1 MADGI
6 DMVWSKGLKR
16 TKSREDVLA
25 VLEQAQSPL
34 TAAEICTQIEG
45 TGKAVWMSTVY
56 RVLDTF
62 LEREV
67 AVKTAVLD
75 NGMALYELNS
85 HKHKHYA
92 ICIGCQRMLPIDNCP
107 IEEIDKKLKNDDFRV
122 VEHRGEMY
130 GYCKDCDK
138 K

>member
-92 ICIGCQRMLPIDNCP
+92 ICIGCKRMLPIDSCP

-122 VEHRGEMY
+122 VEHRVEMY